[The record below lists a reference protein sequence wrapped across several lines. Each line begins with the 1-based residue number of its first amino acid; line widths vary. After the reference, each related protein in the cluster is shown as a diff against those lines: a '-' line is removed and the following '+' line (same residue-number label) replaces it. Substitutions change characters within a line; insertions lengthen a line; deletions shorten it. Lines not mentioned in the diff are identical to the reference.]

1 MPGTVQACGEQC
13 GVEGEHGALW
23 QEKAGALFPSGRLE
37 LLLQD
42 FVLSPKALP
51 SGLTPLSTC
60 HLTRP
65 SVAVHIQLC
74 GRQPTEGLVCVSFI
88 SILLMHRQQEK
99 PSKVLTEGR
108 VIRLVFRRM
117 TQLRYGEWIRASRAK
132 EVECV
137 GVLERNNEWL
147 QRAAEAREAGREQAR
162 LLSRPWLCSSQVF

>member
-1 MPGTVQACGEQC
+1 
-13 GVEGEHGALW
+13 
-23 QEKAGALFPSGRLE
+23 
-37 LLLQD
+37 
-42 FVLSPKALP
+42 
-51 SGLTPLSTC
+51 
-60 HLTRP
+60 
-65 SVAVHIQLC
+65 
-74 GRQPTEGLVCVSFI
+74 
-88 SILLMHRQQEK
+88 MHRQQEK

-117 TQLRYGEWIRASRAK
+117 TQLRYGEWIRASGAK